1 MLTVLF
7 FVILYLLYKAAR
19 AAIRAVRTA
28 GTRER
33 GQPERGADPL
43 SGKLASLEYL
53 QEQRDI
59 LTDLLENIEFQLS
72 MCPPEKQREK
82 LLKDKARI
90 YGQLATVESKISKLI
105 G

>member
-1 MLTVLF
+1 MATLLF
-7 FVILYLLYKAAR
+7 FAFLCLIYKAAR
-19 AAIRAVRTA
+19 AAIRAARTA

-43 SGKLASLEYL
+43 AGKLASLEYL

-59 LTDLLENIEFQLS
+59 LTDLLENTEFQLS

-90 YGQLATVESKISKLI
+90 YGQLATVENKIAKLI
-105 G
+105 S

>member
-7 FVILYLLYKAAR
+7 FVFLYLFYKAAR

-33 GQPERGADPL
+33 GQPERADPL
-43 SGKLASLEYL
+43 AGKLASLEYL

-59 LTDLLENIEFQLS
+59 LTDLLENTEFQLS

>member
-1 MLTVLF
+1 MATLLF
-7 FVILYLLYKAAR
+7 FVFLYLIVKGIKT
-19 AAIRAVRTA
+19 AIRTA
-28 GTRER
+28 KARRQRRGT
-33 GQPERGADPL
+33 PERGADPL
-43 SGKLASLEYL
+43 AGKLASLEYL

-59 LTDLLENIEFQLS
+59 LTDLLENTEFQLS

-82 LLKDKARI
+82 LLKDKAKI

>member
-1 MLTVLF
+1 MITILF
-7 FVILYLLYKAAR
+7 FMFLLIAVKGIKDGTR
-19 AAIRAVRTA
+19 AIRNKPGTTQTA
-28 GTRER
+28 AENTITR
-33 GQPERGADPL
+33 
-43 SGKLASLEYL
+43 KLASLEYL

-59 LTDLLENIEFQLS
+59 LTDLLENTGFQLS

>member
-1 MLTVLF
+1 MITILF
-7 FVILYLLYKAAR
+7 FMFLFIAVKGIKSGAR
-19 AAIRAVRTA
+19 AIRGKPGTTPTA
-28 GTRER
+28 AENNIH
-33 GQPERGADPL
+33 
-43 SGKLASLEYL
+43 SNLASLEYL

-59 LTDLLENIEFQLS
+59 LTDLLENAEFQLS

-90 YGQLATVESKISKLI
+90 YGQLSTVESKITKLI